1 MGKKEI
7 KVKGDRMEMIPHSKE
22 IRRRIRQLIREA
34 EKLYGKNM
42 DNKVL
47 FHVQEHMVK
56 EGLRHKIPLWS
67 SIK

>member
-42 DNKVL
+42 DNRIID
-47 FHVQEHMVK
+47 HVQEHMVN
-56 EGLRHKIPLWS
+56 EGLRVKVPL
-67 SIK
+67 I

>member
-1 MGKKEI
+1 MKL
-7 KVKGDRMEMIPHSKE
+7 VPHSKA
-22 IRRRIRQLIREA
+22 IKKRIRQLIREA

>member
-1 MGKKEI
+1 
-7 KVKGDRMEMIPHSKE
+7 MEMIPHSKE
-22 IRRRIRQLIREA
+22 IKKRIRQLIREA

-56 EGLRHKIPLWS
+56 EGLRHKVPLRSW
-67 SIK
+67 

>member
-1 MGKKEI
+1 
-7 KVKGDRMEMIPHSKE
+7 MEMIPHSKE
-22 IRRRIRQLIREA
+22 TRRRIRQLIREA

-56 EGLRHKIPLWS
+56 EGLRVKVPYRNLIM
-67 SIK
+67 